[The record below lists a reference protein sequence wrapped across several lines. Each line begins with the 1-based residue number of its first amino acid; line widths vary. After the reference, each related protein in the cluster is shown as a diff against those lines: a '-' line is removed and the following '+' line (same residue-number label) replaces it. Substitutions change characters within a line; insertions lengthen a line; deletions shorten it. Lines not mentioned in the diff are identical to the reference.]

1 MEKVTIAIDA
11 MGGDH
16 GVGVTV
22 PAALSMLKKH
32 ANLNLVLV
40 GLEDLISEQIKKDPD
55 ADHSRICIQHAS
67 ETIAMDE
74 SPSAALRYKKD
85 SSMRVAINLVKDGV
99 AQACV
104 SAGNTGALMATAR
117 FVLKMLPGVD
127 RPALI
132 ALVPTYG
139 TKRSVRVLDLGA
151 NVDCCADHLYQFA
164 VMGSILVS
172 AVEGIEKPKIGLLNI
187 GGEDIK
193 GNDQVKQAAKLL
205 SESEYINYCGYVEAD
220 NIFKGV
226 VDVVVCDGFVGNVA
240 LKAMEG
246 IAKLFFFHMKKAFK
260 RNIYTW
266 FAKIICIPA
275 LLTLRKELDPGKH
288 NGASFLGLQGI
299 VIKSHGGANIPAFA
313 NAIKEAI
320 LEVKNNVP
328 QLIGNKVSSMLEET

>member
-11 MGGDH
+11 MGGDY
-16 GVGVTV
+16 GVIVTV
-22 PAALSMLKKH
+22 PAALSSLEKYDNLRLILVGSEDVIKEQLKKNH
-32 ANLNLVLV
+32 A
-40 GLEDLISEQIKKDPD
+40 LEHPKIIIK
-55 ADHSRICIQHAS
+55 HTSQVV
-67 ETIAMDE
+67 AMDE

-104 SAGNTGALMATAR
+104 SAGNTGALMATAK

-127 RPALI
+127 RPALT
-132 ALVPTYG
+132 ALVPTYDD
-139 TKRSVRVLDLGA
+139 KRSVRVLDLGA

-164 VMGSILVS
+164 VMGSVLVS
-172 AVEGIEKPKIGLLNI
+172 AIQGLENPKIGLLNI

-205 SESEYINYCGYVEAD
+205 SESKYINYCGYVEAD
-220 NIFKGV
+220 NIFEGV
-226 VDVVVCDGFVGNVA
+226 VDVVICDGFVGNVA

-246 IAKLFFFHMKKAFK
+246 IAKLFTFYMKKAFK
-260 RNIYTW
+260 RNLYTW
-266 FAKIICIPA
+266 FAKIISIPA
-275 LLTLRKELDPGKH
+275 LLTLKKELDPGKH

-313 NAIKEAI
+313 NAIKEAV

-328 QLIGNKVSSMLEET
+328 QLIGDKVSKMLEEN

>member
-16 GVGVTV
+16 GIGVTV
-22 PAALSMLKKH
+22 PAAVYMLKKH
-32 ANLNLVLV
+32 TNLYLILV
-40 GLEDLISEQIKKDPD
+40 GFEESIKEQLKKNHALGHP
-55 ADHSRICIQHAS
+55 RIVIQHAS
-67 ETIAMDE
+67 QVVAMDE
-74 SPSAALRYKKD
+74 SPTAALRYKKD
-85 SSMRVAINLVKDGV
+85 SSMRAAINLVKEGI

-104 SAGNTGALMATAR
+104 SAGNTGALMATAK

-127 RPALI
+127 RPALT
-132 ALVPTYG
+132 ALVPTYDE
-139 TKRSVRVLDLGA
+139 KKNVRVLDLGA

-164 VMGSILVS
+164 VMGSVLVS
-172 AVEGIEKPKIGLLNI
+172 AVEGIENPKIGLLNI

-205 SESEYINYCGYVEAD
+205 SESESINYCGYVEAD
-220 NIFKGV
+220 NIFEGV

-246 IAKLFFFHMKKAFK
+246 IAKLFSFYMKKAFK
-260 RNIYTW
+260 RNVYTW
-266 FAKIICIPA
+266 FAKIISIPA
-275 LLTLRKELDPGKH
+275 LLTLKKELDPGKH

-299 VIKSHGGANIPAFA
+299 VIKSHGGANTPAFA

-328 QLIGNKVSSMLEET
+328 QLIGTKVSKMLEET